1 MEQQHT
7 VHVHREQIHLYVTV
21 RQIYVIQI
29 HAEMVAIV
37 HQQDSQASFV
47 VHARVVSLETD
58 VKIKHQHAEAY

>member
-29 HAEMVAIV
+29 HAEMAAIV
-37 HQQDSQASFV
+37 QQRDSQASFV
-47 VHARVVSLETD
+47 VYARVVSRETD
-58 VKIKHQHAEAY
+58 VKIKRQHAEAY